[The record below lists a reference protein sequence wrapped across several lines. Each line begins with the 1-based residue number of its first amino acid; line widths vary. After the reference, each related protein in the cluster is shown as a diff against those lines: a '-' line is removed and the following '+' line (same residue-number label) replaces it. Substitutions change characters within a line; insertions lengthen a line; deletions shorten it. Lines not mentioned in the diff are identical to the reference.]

1 MTEARLSARMKTEAG
16 APGAAHDTYDWV
28 ADLQATGAR
37 REQAVAR
44 LRELLLSAAH
54 VEVRRRAGGS
64 LRGQELDD
72 IAAQSAHDA
81 LLRVLAKLDSFR
93 GASRFT
99 TWAYKFAILEA
110 GVAVRRRAWQARDVV
125 LRPDEWAGM
134 PQSRSTSDTAE
145 TSELLRRITQAIN
158 AELTPHQREVLIA
171 LAVDGV
177 PLDVL
182 AERLATTRGALYK
195 SLHDG
200 RRKLRATLAADGLIE
215 EQR

>member
-1 MTEARLSARMKTEAG
+1 MKTEAR
-16 APGAAHDTYDWV
+16 APGAAQDAHDWV

-54 VEVRRRAGGS
+54 FEAHRRAGGS

-81 LLRVLAKLDSFR
+81 LLRVLDKLDSFR

-110 GVAVRRRAWQARDVV
+110 GAAVRRRAWAARDVV
-125 LRPDEWAGM
+125 LRPDEWEGV
-134 PQSRSTSDTAE
+134 PESRSTSDAAE
-145 TSELLRRITQAIN
+145 TSELLRRITEAIN
-158 AELTPHQREVLIA
+158 AELTRHQREVLIA

-195 SLHDG
+195 SLHDA